1 MEGIPFQMYVK
12 KSIVFTMRMPA
23 IIKAL
28 SIKVA
33 FKANGK
39 HFRLILELEKQDQ
52 AIVS

>member
-12 KSIVFTMRMPA
+12 KSIVFTMPA

-39 HFRLILELEKQDQ
+39 HFRLMLELEKQDQ
-52 AIVS
+52 AVVS